1 MKKQTRKQ
9 KEHLLFIGKNYNSFL
24 KEAKK
29 KGISRNIPLTQ
40 AKRVNWGDRV
50 YCSFH
55 EKYFTGGNYPSEIVN
70 FIGNLKQ
77 LGRARLICSFRVTN
91 LYVKDNPELMSK
103 FLEDEEV
110 QDKITDITDH
120 TKGGSCEGKNVD
132 RDCGSYHIGA
142 SISLDMDTGEI
153 IDKMNDIVG
162 KEGIEKA
169 SIMIGGRVE
178 QVFNG
183 GAVENIKFTRGLK
196 TLEGE
201 VNLERIKEN
210 KVNIVEGYRQYKTKK
225 DKMRAIERRL
235 GNLDDLFKKPKEAPS
250 KVKKVINQAV
260 EEINKEL
267 QDKNRRGNIS

>member
-1 MKKQTRKQ
+1 MKKQTNKQ
-9 KEHLLFIGKNYNSFL
+9 KEHILFIGKNYNSFL

-70 FIGNLKQ
+70 FMGNLKQ

-103 FLEDEEV
+103 FLKDERV
-110 QDKITDITDH
+110 QENITDITDH
-120 TKGGSCEGKNVD
+120 TEGGSQPGKSVD

-142 SISLDMDTGEI
+142 SISLNMDTGEI
-153 IDKMNDIVG
+153 IDVMNDIAG

-178 QVFNG
+178 QTFKNG
-183 GAVENIKFTRGLK
+183 EAVENIKFTRGLK

-201 VNLERIKEN
+201 VKLERIKKS

-225 DKMRAIERRL
+225 DRMEAIERRL
-235 GNLDDLFKKPKEAPS
+235 GNLDDFFKKPKEAPR
-250 KVKKVINQAV
+250 KVKKVINKAV
-260 EEINKEL
+260 KEINKEL
-267 QDKNRRGNIS
+267 QENGRANLS